1 MQVPNSLSS
10 PLQAASPPTPFVVG
24 GGGGGPMEV
33 EPRQARCVLLS
44 DAWVSSVFS
53 QSRLVNHE
61 QSLTW
66 LRMYANA
73 QPVFKIQNWTVGPEI
88 SLT

>member
-1 MQVPNSLSS
+1 
-10 PLQAASPPTPFVVG
+10 
-24 GGGGGPMEV
+24 MEV

-44 DAWVSSVFS
+44 NAWVSSVFS